1 MLFLQKFNSTLHIN
15 LKIVLFTHS
24 DVNICAHRNIN
35 LFFFLQWETTLIPH

>member
-24 DVNICAHRNIN
+24 DVNICYDDGIKK
-35 LFFFLQWETTLIPH
+35 EEIV